1 VGRIIPPTFIR
12 LYFILIN
19 NHLNITVK
27 IKKKIMASGTGKS
40 RPIDRLLN
48 IFVSA
53 AAVPVLLGALAKITH
68 AAGADTWLKVG
79 LYTEAAIFFV
89 YALLY
94 IFAPP
99 PEDGVAAHPSAA
111 GEAGNPA
118 LKSMEKML
126 ADADITPANLSKLG
140 AGFQKLGSTVS
151 NISDVGEI
159 VKASGDYAQKTKS
172 AAAALDQVKDAY
184 INTANSLTTFN
195 ASTESTKQFHSQ
207 VQVLTKNL
215 SSLNTIYELELQE
228 SNNHLKALNNF
239 YGKLAQTSAAMEG
252 SVEDAKR
259 AQQQIGLLAN
269 NLGKLNSV
277 YGNMLTA
284 MQGR

>member
-1 VGRIIPPTFIR
+1 
-12 LYFILIN
+12 
-19 NHLNITVK
+19 
-27 IKKKIMASGTGKS
+27 MASGTGKS

-99 PEDGVAAHPSAA
+99 PEDGVVAAPSAGA
-111 GEAGNPA
+111 ELGNPA

-151 NISDVGEI
+151 SISDVGEI

-184 INTANSLTTFN
+184 LNTANSLTTFN
-195 ASTESTKQFHSQ
+195 AASESTKQFHSQ

-228 SNNHLKALNNF
+228 SNNHLKALNQF

-252 SVEDAKR
+252 SVEDAKK
-259 AQQQIGLLAN
+259 AQQQIGLLAT
-269 NLGKLNSV
+269 NLGRLNSV